1 MMPTIGRA
9 RWMGEI
15 LLAQPLSTAWL
26 AWSAISIAAA
36 VLTALFAVSYTHK
49 ERVTGQLALDK
60 GLVKIYA
67 QSVAGVVGVVTK
79 KWVKE
84 GDEVVAG
91 QPLFEIS
98 IDRVSSAR
106 GNTQAEMLL
115 QLQSKKKRLQQEREK
130 QSQVSRRD
138 EDALSQRLVF
148 VQQEVTLLKQVI
160 DTQNK
165 RLRLLRAAWER
176 SRELLKQEF
185 VSMARVDELEQ
196 EMLAQQLRQQNDER
210 NLTTMQKEQ
219 SQLTSDLKNFPLA
232 AQNKLS
238 EFDRQILGLDQEMT
252 DSESRRELVINAPQ
266 AGKITTVLIDVG
278 QTAQADRPLAALLP
292 GNATLQAD
300 LYLPS
305 RAYGFVRQDMPVL
318 MRYPA
323 YPYQK
328 FGQYGGTI
336 LEIGRTALSTDELRM
351 NGQASI
357 EPFYRVR
364 VALNAQSVQ
373 AYGKPVALQDGL
385 QVEADILIDTRKLYE
400 WVLEP
405 LYSVTGKL

>member
-1 MMPTIGRA
+1 
-9 RWMGEI
+9 MGEI

-26 AWSAISIAAA
+26 AWLSILIAAA

-67 QSVAGVVGVVTK
+67 QSLAGVVGIVTK

-98 IDRVSSAR
+98 IDRVISSR

-115 QLQSKKKRLQQEREK
+115 QIQSRKKYLQQERDK
-130 QSQVSRRD
+130 QSQVLQRD
-138 EDALSQRLVF
+138 EEALRQRIAF
-148 VQQEVTLLKQVI
+148 VQQEVTLLKQEI
-160 DTQNK
+160 ETQSK
-165 RLRLLRAAWER
+165 RLRLQRDAWER
-176 SRELLKQEF
+176 SKELLKQEF
-185 VSMARVDELEQ
+185 VSAARVDELEQ
-196 EMLAQQLRQQNDER
+196 DLLAQQLRQQNDER

-219 SQLTSDLKNFPLA
+219 NQLKSDLKNFPLT
-232 AQNKLS
+232 AQNRLS
-238 EFDRQILGLDQEMT
+238 EFARQISELDQEMT
-252 DSESRRELVINAPQ
+252 DGESRRQLVVNAPQ
-266 AGKITTVLIDVG
+266 AGKITTVLIEVG
-278 QTAQADRPLAALLP
+278 QTTQPDRPLAALLP
-292 GNATLQAD
+292 VNATLQAD

-305 RAYGFVRQDMPVL
+305 RAYGFVGQDMPVL

-328 FGQYGGTI
+328 FGQYGGKV

-351 NGQASI
+351 IGQAST

-364 VALNAQSVQ
+364 VALDAQTVQ
-373 AYGKPVALQDGL
+373 AYGKAIALQDGL
-385 QVEADILIDTRKLYE
+385 QVEADILIDTRQLYE